1 MSDLAEGGPASAAR
15 PAQDC
20 VLADEDICLLFP
32 QIGRFGQNSLHA
44 TITVVQTISRVSQE
58 VAYEAASS
66 EQTVPRHIPN
76 YAKVTRK
83 VTQQEFSR
91 GIPQDTGE
99 EFYIFPTDSI
109 LPSLEWVQLYLLSTD
124 TEELRQHAFD
134 FHYLYTHP
142 SERR

>member
-1 MSDLAEGGPASAAR
+1 MSDLAEGGPASAVR
-15 PAQDC
+15 SAQDC
-20 VLADEDICLLFP
+20 ILADEDICLLLP

-66 EQTVPRHIPN
+66 DQTIPRHIPN
-76 YAKVTRK
+76 YDKVTREIA
-83 VTQQEFSR
+83 QQEFSR

-124 TEELRQHAFD
+124 TEELR
-134 FHYLYTHP
+134 
-142 SERR
+142 